1 MKPSDNNPNSSLRER
16 DPIKEQGPGARKKWF
31 GSSLRDLKVGFR
43 SLRKSPG
50 FAITAILTLAL
61 GIGVNASIFQL
72 MDAVRLRSLPV
83 TDPDRLASVEVQSG
97 VNHFIPVRPSDL
109 SYPLWEQVR
118 AHQEGFSSVFAWRTN
133 HVRIGQG
140 VDERKAVALWLTGEG
155 FNTLGVFP
163 AKGRFFSPEEDK
175 PGCGMPGAV
184 ISYAFWQSQFGGED
198 SAIGSTIL
206 IERKATRVLGV
217 TPPRFFGLEVGH
229 TFDFALPL
237 CSTPS
242 YHEDLPYFTRPD
254 YFFLTVVGRLK
265 FDWTLARASAQLQ
278 SISPG
283 IIAATTP
290 AGYSNAA
297 IDTYRRY
304 QLVAYP
310 AGHGVSS
317 LQGYDSSLWLLF
329 GITTLVLLIA
339 CANLANLML
348 VRGNSRQREIAV
360 RLALGASRWR
370 LIRQSLAEGL
380 ILALSGA
387 ILGMVFAA
395 AFSRAIVWFI
405 SSTRDAVALDLALD
419 WRVFVFTGALA
430 LLTCAIFDLWPAV
443 RSSQTN
449 PGIALKSGSRGTT
462 QGRERFSFQRTL
474 VVAQIAVSMVLLVG
488 ALLFVRSFRN
498 LVTYN
503 PGFREDGIV
512 LGYFNL
518 SHRKL
523 TDLDSYDYAVRELLG
538 QIRTTPGVDSAA
550 STTHVPLNGSN
561 WQLVVHSDAAEAPS
575 KFTWTSPSYFETMN
589 IPLLAGRLFSDE
601 LDTRTSP
608 HVLIVNEVFSHA
620 FFGRDNP
627 VGKTVRTIEEPGY
640 PGVEFQIV
648 GVVKDTKYGSLRDP
662 IPPEVYAPNSQFP
675 PGQKAVFV
683 FIHTWMRPDHVIPI
697 LQANMQQQDPE
708 MDHEIFVYQNTV
720 DDTLSQERMM
730 ALLSGSFGG
739 LAAILT
745 MVGLYGVISYI
756 TTMRRNEIGIR
767 MALGA
772 DRSSVLSMISR
783 QTLQMLGV
791 GVLLGILISLAATR
805 GASSLLF
812 GLHPNDPL
820 SIIYAAVFLVV
831 VALLAGYLPA
841 RRASLINPSSALR
854 DE

>member
-1 MKPSDNNPNSSLRER
+1 MDLAANNPNSSSPPREENEPR
-16 DPIKEQGPGARKKWF
+16 GQSSGKPWF
-31 GSSLRDLKVGFR
+31 ESSLQDLKVAFR

-83 TDPDRLASVEVQSG
+83 ADPDRLASIEIRGG
-97 VNHFIPVRPSDL
+97 VHDFIPARSTDL
-109 SYPLWEQVR
+109 SYPLWDQVR
-118 AHQEGFSSVFAWRTN
+118 EHQEAFSSVFAWRTN

-140 VDERKAVALWLTGEG
+140 IDERKAVALWFTGEA
-155 FNTLGVFP
+155 FNTLGISP
-163 AKGRFFSPEEDK
+163 EKGRFFSPEEDK
-175 PGCGMPGAV
+175 PGCGIPGAV
-184 ISYAFWQSQFGGED
+184 ISYAFWQSQFGGQA

-206 IERKATRVLGV
+206 IERKPTRILGV
-217 TPPRFFGLEVGH
+217 TPAQFLGLEIGR

-242 YHEDLPYFTRPD
+242 YHDDLPYFTRPD
-254 YFFLTVVGRLK
+254 YFFLTVIGRLK
-265 FDWTLARASAQLQ
+265 FDWTLDRASAQLQ
-278 SISPG
+278 SVSPG
-283 IIAATTP
+283 IIAATLPT
-290 AGYSNAA
+290 GYSNSFLD
-297 IDTYRRY
+297 IYKRY
-304 QLVAYP
+304 QLAAFP
-310 AGHGVSS
+310 AGHGISS
-317 LQGYDSSLWLLF
+317 LETYDSSLWLLL

-348 VRGNSRQREIAV
+348 VRGNARQREIAV

-370 LIRQSLAEGL
+370 LVRQSLAEGL
-380 ILALSGA
+380 ILAVSA
-387 ILGMVFAA
+387 AVLGTLLAA
-395 AFSRAIVWFI
+395 TFSRVIVWFI
-405 SSTRDAVALDLALD
+405 SSTRETVKLDLSLD
-419 WRVFVFTGALA
+419 WRVFAFTTALA
-430 LLTCAIFDLWPAV
+430 LLTCAIFDLWPAI

-462 QGRERFSFQRTL
+462 QGRDRFSFQQTL

-503 PGFREDGIV
+503 PGFREDGII
-512 LGYFNL
+512 LSHFNL

-523 TDLDSYDYAVRELLG
+523 SDLDSYDRAVRDLLA
-538 QIRTTPGVDSAA
+538 QIRANPGVDSAA
-550 STTHVPLNGSN
+550 TTTHIPLNGST
-561 WQLVVHSDAAEAPS
+561 WQLGVRGDTTEGSS
-575 KFTWTSPSYFETMN
+575 KFTWISPAYFETMS
-589 IPLLAGRLFSDE
+589 IPLLAGRLFTDE
-601 LDTRTSP
+601 LDTRNSP
-608 HVLIVNEVFSHA
+608 HVLIVNQTFAHT
-620 FFGRDNP
+620 FFGDDNP
-627 VGKTVRTIEEPGY
+627 VGKMIRTIAEPGY
-640 PGVEFQIV
+640 PALEFQIV
-648 GVVKDTKYGSLRDP
+648 GVVKDTKYGSVRDP
-662 IPPEVYAPNSQFP
+662 VPPESFSPATQFP
-675 PGQKAVFV
+675 PGQKGAMV
-683 FIHTWMRPDHVIPI
+683 FIHTSIPPERVISTLRASA
-697 LQANMQQQDPE
+697 LQFDPE
-708 MDHEIFVYQNTV
+708 MDFELFVYQSTV
-720 DDTLSQERMM
+720 EDTLSQERMM
-730 ALLSGSFGG
+730 ALLSGSFGA

-772 DRSSVLSMISR
+772 DRSSVLSLITR
-783 QTLQMLGV
+783 QTMQMLGV
-791 GVLLGILISLAATR
+791 GVLFGVLISLAATR

-820 SIIYAAVFLVV
+820 SIIYAATLLVV